1 VQEIW
6 RSATFLICA
15 PLSSPPLPHVQR
27 QKLLNMGRHV
37 QQKLRMLTAKIEHEK
52 HERQASSVHFF
63 GSKPLAGQGV
73 DTAFFKANAAFAHA
87 MAVEAGHRS
96 R

>member
-6 RSATFLICA
+6 RSTTFLICA
-15 PLSSPPLPHVQR
+15 PLPSPPLPHVQR

-37 QQKLRMLTAKIEHEK
+37 QQKLRMLNAKIEHEK
-52 HERQASSVHFF
+52 HERQASLHVFDI
-63 GSKPLAGQGV
+63 KPLAGKGV